1 MIIVHKP
8 RTMNKILKKREEI
21 EEEDSKKNLR
31 NIKKWGRERGW

>member
-21 EEEDSKKNLR
+21 EEEDSKTLSFIEKC
-31 NIKKWGRERGW
+31 